1 MSFFGK
7 FFIKQQA
14 ISYGGEKGGIYY
26 SKLRREI
33 LPMLPS
39 HIERLI
45 DVGCGTGE
53 TSYYLKQQ
61 NIAKWVCGI
70 ETSQAPAAIAKSRLD
85 EVLETDI
92 EKLELPYDH
101 ATIDLIL
108 ILDVLEHLVQPWDV
122 VKKLHSYLKPGG
134 YMIAS
139 IPNVRN
145 YSVTIP
151 LLFKGDWQ
159 YRESDILD
167 ATHLRFFTKKTAIE
181 LMTMSGLKLVEVGHT
196 GLRPW
201 SPTWIFNLLSFGIFK
216 GFFEFQYLI
225 KVQKA
230 K

>member
-1 MSFFGK
+1 MK
-7 FFIKQQA
+7 ELIRQQA
-14 ISYGGEKGGIYY
+14 ISYGESKTGVYY
-26 SKLRREI
+26 SKLRSEI
-33 LPMLPS
+33 LPLLPA
-39 HIERLI
+39 HIDRLI

-53 TSYYLKQQ
+53 TAAHLKQTKT
-61 NIAKWVCGI
+61 ASWVCGI
-70 ETSQAPAAIAKSRLD
+70 ESSPAVAAIARERLD

-92 EKLELPYDH
+92 EKLELPY
-101 ATIDLIL
+101 ARESIDVIL
-108 ILDVLEHLVQPWDV
+108 VLDVLEHLVQPWDV
-122 VKKLHSYLKPGG
+122 VKKLQAYLKPGA

-181 LMTMSGLKLVEVGHT
+181 LMTMSGLELVDVGHT

-201 SPTWIFNLLSFGIFK
+201 SPTWIFNIFTFGIFR

-225 KVQKA
+225 KVQKPLH